1 MTRLRT
7 IAPFVTLA
15 LLATSCSTVQARRDP
30 LCAHLL
36 AFANSA
42 SIGTQPAIE
51 LVSDWSSFSKHC
63 THGGTLA
70 GRQFCD
76 WLLPNTS
83 TEFATIN
90 IQRTLACLA
99 PGTNY
104 AGSERL
110 FPEYVTG
117 KVQSLNVRGL
127 DADVVITVEYAVGI
141 EGERPRM
148 KIQAER
154 LPPQD

>member
-7 IAPFVTLA
+7 IAPLLA
-15 LLATSCSTVQARRDP
+15 LVLLATGCSTLQARHDP

-42 SIGTQPAIE
+42 SIGNRPAIE
-51 LVSDWSSFSKHC
+51 LVSDWSTFSKHC
-63 THGGTLA
+63 THGDNPA

-117 KVQSLNVRGL
+117 KVQSLDVRGL
-127 DADVVITVEYAVGI
+127 EADVVITVEYAVGI

-148 KIQAER
+148 KVQAER

>member
-7 IAPFVTLA
+7 IAPFVTVV
-15 LLATSCSTVQARRDP
+15 LLATGCSTLPAGRDP

-42 SIGTQPAIE
+42 SIGTRPAIE
-51 LVSDWSSFSKHC
+51 LVSDWSSFSTHC
-63 THGGTLA
+63 THGGTPA

-83 TEFATIN
+83 SEFPTIN
-90 IQRTLACLA
+90 IRRALACLA
-99 PGTNY
+99 PGTRY

-117 KVQSLNVRGL
+117 KVQSLDVRGL

-148 KIQAER
+148 KVQAER
-154 LPPQD
+154 LSPQD

>member
-7 IAPFVTLA
+7 TAPLVALV
-15 LLATSCSTVQARRDP
+15 LLATRCSTLQARHDP

-36 AFANSA
+36 AFANNT
-42 SIGTQPAIE
+42 SIGTRPAIE
-51 LVSDWSSFSKHC
+51 LVSDWSSFSTHC
-63 THGGTLA
+63 THGGNPA

-90 IQRTLACLA
+90 IQRVLACLA
-99 PGTNY
+99 PGTRY
-104 AGSERL
+104 AVSERL
-110 FPEYVTG
+110 FPEYLTG
-117 KVQSLNVRGL
+117 KVQSLDVRGL

-148 KIQAER
+148 KVQAER
-154 LPPQD
+154 LSPQE